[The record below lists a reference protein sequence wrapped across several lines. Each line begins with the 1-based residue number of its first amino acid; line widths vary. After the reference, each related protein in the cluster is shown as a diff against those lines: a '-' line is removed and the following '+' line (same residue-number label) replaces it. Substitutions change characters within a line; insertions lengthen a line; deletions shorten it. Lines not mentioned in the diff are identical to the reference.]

1 MKRNLLTV
9 IAFAVLIEALATG
22 CSVATGKLAGT
33 TSTTF
38 LPNPS
43 STPTSV
49 ENVFSPGDK
58 TPSAGLPTHTAGE
71 SVTFPGGALSSTTGS
86 PTPEGKEKGMDWQIY
101 RDDTYGYEIRYPPN
115 YLIQKG
121 AQQKE
126 PQPLQQIH
134 FQDRELA
141 QSDTASLQPPQLSIE
156 VFDNSSRLPLEK
168 WLKEHRVLESWMKF
182 QVEPYS
188 LSGALGVRLSS
199 QLLLAPNEFIYLPHG
214 PYVFKLTPL
223 GEFSE
228 QMLATFKF
236 IM

>member
-1 MKRNLLTV
+1 MKRNLLAA
-9 IAFAVLIEALATG
+9 IAIVALTGGALLVG
-22 CSVATGKLAGT
+22 CSDV
-33 TSTTF
+33 
-38 LPNPS
+38 PRNPQNAS
-43 STPTSV
+43 STPSLATPLATAFPEGIISLGG
-49 ENVFSPGDK
+49 ETAPTRSPVQPSGEPL
-58 TPSAGLPTHTAGE
+58 TIPGEAPSA
-71 SVTFPGGALSSTTGS
+71 PGA
-86 PTPEGKEKGMDWQIY
+86 PTPAGKERSMDWPIY

-115 YLIQKG
+115 YIIQG
-121 AQQKE
+121 GTQQKE
-126 PQPLQQIH
+126 LLPLHQVE

-141 QSDTASLQPPQLSIE
+141 KSETAALQPPQFSIE

-168 WLKEHRVLESWMKF
+168 WLKEHRVLEGWMKF

-236 IM
+236 IV